1 MLFRSFEEPL
11 NKILEC
17 VETLKSADALKQLS
31 GMMGDITKEINSSI
45 ASLKENFERAQDG
58 TSIQVLQQ
66 LNETVPR
73 ISDKL
78 EIFRNHVV
86 SENSANITELK
97 QQFAQVVDTITSRV
111 ELITASIKD
120 EFKSA
125 NSGDLDSVK
134 VDLQNMSNHI
144 METVENINF
153 NITKEF
159 NDHKTNIDEVLSKIS
174 DYEDKFRDKLNS
186 IEATFETLNQEGVDR
201 INDAIS
207 LNQLQMTESLS
218 ALKSDI
224 QAGIL
229 GINKNSKIGRAHV

>member
-1 MLFRSFEEPL
+1 M
-11 NKILEC
+11 
-17 VETLKSADALKQLS
+17 
-31 GMMGDITKEINSSI
+31 
-45 ASLKENFERAQDG
+45 
-58 TSIQVLQQ
+58 
-66 LNETVPR
+66 PR

-97 QQFAQVVDTITSRV
+97 QHFAQVVETITSRV
-111 ELITASIKD
+111 EFITASIKE

-134 VDLQNMSNHI
+134 VDLQNLSNHI
-144 METVENINF
+144 METIENINF

-159 NDHKTNIDEVLSKIS
+159 NDHKTNIDEVLSKIT

-186 IEATFETLNQEGVDR
+186 IESTVETVNQEGVDR

-207 LNQLQMTESLS
+207 LNQLQMT
-218 ALKSDI
+218 
-224 QAGIL
+224 
-229 GINKNSKIGRAHV
+229 